1 MKEKLFNNIDNQ
13 REELI
18 RMSDFIFDNPELGG
32 KEIKALKIL
41 TDYLE
46 KNGFSVEKGIA
57 GLPTAFRAEYKKG
70 NGGAKIGIL
79 CEYDALEGLGH
90 GCGHHMQGPAC
101 LGAAVALKN
110 ILKEENYSII
120 VYGTP
125 AEETFGGK
133 INMLKAGYFKD
144 IDVALMMHG
153 APDTC
158 TDIKCLALSSFE
170 VIFHGKKAHAAVA
183 PENGRSAFDALLL
196 AFQGIEFM
204 REHVRDDVRMHYTV
218 KEVPGP
224 ENVVPSRAVGKF
236 ALRSFSREYLN
247 SVIERFK
254 NIIKGA
260 AIMSGVEYEIFEDSA
275 LDNKIPVFSLNE
287 LLIKNAELINAPG
300 ITPPREKTGSTDF
313 GNVMHEIPG
322 SCIRVKFVP
331 TGTSSHSQ
339 EYIEAGKTE
348 DAHNCVIYGAKIIA
362 GTSYD
367 LIKNKEMLQT
377 VKEEYE
383 KNREIYK

>member
-1 MKEKLFNNIDNQ
+1 MKENIFQDIEIQKEKLI
-13 REELI
+13 E
-18 RMSDFIFDNPELGG
+18 MADFIFDNPECNGEE
-32 KEIKALKIL
+32 KKAMEVL

-46 KNGFSVEKGIA
+46 KNGFSVERGIA
-57 GLPTAFRAEYKKG
+57 GLPTAFRAVYKKG
-70 NGGAKIGIL
+70 NSGARIGIL

-101 LGAAVALKN
+101 IGAAVALKN
-110 ILKEENYSII
+110 MIKDEEYSIV

-133 INMLKAGYFKD
+133 LNMLKEGFFRD

-158 TDIKCLALSSFE
+158 TDIKCLALSCFT
-170 VIFHGKKAHAAVA
+170 VTFNGKKAHAAVA

-196 AFQGIEFM
+196 SFQGIEFM

-218 KEVPGP
+218 KESPGP

-236 ALRSFSREYLN
+236 ALRSFSRDYLDG
-247 SVIERFK
+247 VIERFK
-254 NIIKGA
+254 DVIRGA
-260 AIMSGVEYEIFEDSA
+260 AIMSGVTYEIIEEQA
-275 LDNKIPVFSLNE
+275 LDNKIPVITLND
-287 LLIKNAELINAPG
+287 LLIKNAELINVPG

-322 SCIRVKFVP
+322 SCIRIKFVP

-339 EYIEAGKTE
+339 EYIDAGKTE
-348 DAHNCVIYGAKIIA
+348 DAHNCVIYGAKVIAASAYDII
-362 GTSYD
+362 SSRE
-367 LIKNKEMLQT
+367 LLEKI
-377 VKEEYE
+377 KEEYR